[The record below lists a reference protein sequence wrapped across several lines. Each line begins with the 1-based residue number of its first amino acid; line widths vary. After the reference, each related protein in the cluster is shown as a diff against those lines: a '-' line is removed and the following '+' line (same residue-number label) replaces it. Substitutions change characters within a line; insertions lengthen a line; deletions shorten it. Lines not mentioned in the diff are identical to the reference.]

1 MKRYLSWSGGK
12 DSSASIILAYERK
25 IPLDGIIFSEV
36 MFDHSRGIS
45 GENPKHIEWVYE
57 TAIPIIEQMG
67 YFVKV
72 VRSKDDYLTLFNQRI
87 QRSKIVERNGK
98 KRGWLLGG
106 MCIANDRLKVRPIK
120 EFFKNAGNIE
130 QIIGIAIDEPERVAR
145 LKPNMRSLLLESGIK
160 EEKTYS
166 ICKSYNLL
174 SPNYETRCRG
184 GCWFCPNCSIREF
197 AQFKKEF
204 PELWLELEMLSKDK
218 ELVSH
223 GFKYGRTFDSVN
235 REIDLINN
243 QISIFDILKI

>member
-45 GENPKHIEWVYE
+45 GENPKHIKWVYE

-106 MCIANDRLKVRPIK
+106 MCIANYRLKVRPIK

>member
-45 GENPKHIEWVYE
+45 GENPKHIKWVYE

>member
-106 MCIANDRLKVRPIK
+106 MCIANYRLKVRPIK

-166 ICKSYNLL
+166 ICKPYNLL

>member
-1 MKRYLSWSGGK
+1 
-12 DSSASIILAYERK
+12 
-25 IPLDGIIFSEV
+25 
-36 MFDHSRGIS
+36 
-45 GENPKHIEWVYE
+45 
-57 TAIPIIEQMG
+57 
-67 YFVKV
+67 
-72 VRSKDDYLTLFNQRI
+72 
-87 QRSKIVERNGK
+87 
-98 KRGWLLGG
+98 
-106 MCIANDRLKVRPIK
+106 
-120 EFFKNAGNIE
+120 
-130 QIIGIAIDEPERVAR
+130 
-145 LKPNMRSLLLESGIK
+145 MRSLLLESGIK

>member
-106 MCIANDRLKVRPIK
+106 MCIANYRLKVRPIK

>member
-12 DSSASIILAYERK
+12 DSSASIILAYEQK

-45 GENPKHIEWVYE
+45 GENPKHIKWVYE

-67 YFVKV
+67 YSVKV
-72 VRSKDDYLTLFNQRI
+72 VRSKDDYLTLFNERI

-106 MCIANDRLKVRPIK
+106 KCIANDRLKVRPIK

-130 QIIGIAIDEPERVAR
+130 QIIGIAIDEPERLAR
-145 LKPNMRSLLLESGIK
+145 LKPNMRSLLSESCIK

-174 SPNYETRCRG
+174 SPNYETCCRG
-184 GCWFCPNCSIREF
+184 GCWFCPNCSIRVF

-204 PELWLELEMLSKDK
+204 PELWLELETLSKDK
-218 ELVSH
+218 ELVSY

-235 REIDLINN
+235 REIDLMNN